1 MLVRRAKTLRTEMND
16 IVQIEKG
23 IEKLL
28 AGSERVEVDMN
39 DPNVSDIVD
48 DIHKARVRL
57 ELSKR
62 GLAVDFPTSG
72 STVIRIY
79 RIGAK
84 PTGAFKA
91 SAAPAVP
98 ATPEKAAKEPT
109 PRPKAKRHQHT
120 YIPPKMVKDLI
131 DVLIDEA
138 SHIVSLVGPTQ
149 CGKST
154 MVKYVG
160 RELGRKVYQINC
172 RGDMGSEIFFGE
184 KTITID
190 PATKQNVITFQ
201 KGLIE
206 QAMTEGLDDQGN
218 EVGPAGILFIDELPS
233 CPSHVAHGLN
243 RLFESDDPRRTI
255 VIAEDGGRLVRSHS
269 GFRIVVAGN
278 TVGRG
283 ATDMGSAAYTAQ
295 HDALDISLLNRVA
308 VFFRVG
314 YDRDVE
320 KRILAEKVGDDKVAR
335 QVLKLRDAIR
345 QYIREGKLTSP
356 FSTAHI
362 VHIADMY
369 RVFGDLGKALYYVIL
384 EYVLP
389 EERSLYN
396 EQALIIVGKDLLKE
410 YGQAEVDYM

>member
-1 MLVRRAKTLRTEMND
+1 MSD
-16 IVQIEKG
+16 IVKIEKE
-23 IEKLL
+23 IERML
-28 AGSERVEVDMN
+28 AGSERVEVDVN
-39 DPNVSDIVD
+39 DPALKDFLDEIK
-48 DIHKARVRL
+48 KAKTRF
-57 ELSKR
+57 EMTKK
-62 GLAVDFPTSG
+62 GLAVDFPSAG
-72 STVIRIY
+72 SNFVKIY

-84 PTGAFKA
+84 PAP
-91 SAAPAVP
+91 AAPAVSVS
-98 ATPEKAAKEPT
+98 PEKSAKEPT
-109 PRPKAKRHQHT
+109 ARPKPKRHQHT
-120 YIPPKMVKDLI
+120 YVPPKMAKDLM
-131 DVLIDEA
+131 DVMLDDA

-154 MVKYVG
+154 LVKYVG
-160 RELGRKVYQINC
+160 REMGRKVFQINC

-190 PATKQNVITFQ
+190 PATKQNVISFQ
-201 KGLIE
+201 KGLVE
-206 QAMTEGLDDQGN
+206 QAMTEGLDEQGN
-218 EVGPAGILFIDELPS
+218 EVGQAGILFVDELPS
-233 CPSHVAHGLN
+233 CPAHVAHGLN

-255 VIAEDGGRLVRSHS
+255 VIAEDGGRMVRSHS

-314 YDRDVE
+314 YDRNVE
-320 KRILAEKVGDDKVAR
+320 KRILAEKIGDDKVSN

-345 QYIREGKLTSP
+345 QNIREGKLTSP
-356 FSTAHI
+356 FSTAHV
-362 VHIADMY
+362 VHVADMY

-389 EERSLYN
+389 EERAIYN
-396 EQALIIVGKDLLKE
+396 EQALIITGKDLLQQ
-410 YGQAEVDYM
+410 YGQDEVDYM